1 LSSQQGQ
8 YKGHQQGAKANPR
21 LRACRIGSA
30 RAYAHPKVLP
40 GQQHAFTRMNN
51 RKTLKLAAVIDG
63 PGWNFSSWR
72 HPAMPADAGENID
85 FFIQQA
91 QLAEQAKFETLFL
104 YDVSH
109 VGPGNIPYYLSMF
122 EGGTL
127 MAALAMKTERI
138 GLSLTASTS
147 YTDPYNLAR
156 QVLSLDKISKGR
168 ASLNAITSNPG
179 GMVNFSRGHL
189 SKVDQYPLHQEFLEI
204 LLGLWDTYED
214 DAFPRDKESGVFL
227 NPRKMHPVNYRGKY
241 FSVDGPL
248 NLSRSLQGRPVLYMA
263 GSSPTFVDLASS
275 YTDGVFMAG
284 STFEETLSIA
294 NALTAKLVEKG
305 RIPENYV
312 RAVSQNPIVGRTDA
326 EAYQKY
332 QEILALGRYSHI
344 SVPLFMGSA
353 ERVATEIQRWYE
365 AGAIDMFMVR
375 QDHPHG
381 LRDFIELVVPIL
393 QQRGLFHREYEAQT
407 LRENL
412 GLPIPAF
419 RTI

>member
-1 LSSQQGQ
+1 
-8 YKGHQQGAKANPR
+8 
-21 LRACRIGSA
+21 
-30 RAYAHPKVLP
+30 
-40 GQQHAFTRMNN
+40 
-51 RKTLKLAAVIDG
+51 
-63 PGWNFSSWR
+63 
-72 HPAMPADAGENID
+72 MPADAGENID

-122 EGGTL
+122 EGGAL
-127 MAALAMKTERI
+127 MSALAMKTERI
-138 GLSLTASTS
+138 GLSMTASTS

-156 QVLSLDKISKGR
+156 QVLSLDKLSKGR

-189 SKVDQYPLHQEFLEI
+189 GKADQYPMHEEFLEI

-214 DAFPRDKESGVFL
+214 DAFPRDKASGVFL
-227 NPRKMHPVNYRGKY
+227 NPRKMHPVNYRGQY

-248 NLSRSLQGRPVLYMA
+248 NLSRSVQGRPVLYMA
-263 GSSPTFVDLASS
+263 GSSPTFVDLATS

-284 STFEETLSIA
+284 STFEETVLLA
-294 NALTAKLVEKG
+294 NALKTKLLEKG
-305 RIPENYV
+305 RLPEHFV
-312 RAVSQNPIVGRTDA
+312 GAISQNPIVGRTDA

-332 QEILALGRYSHI
+332 REILALGPYSHTP
-344 SVPLFMGSA
+344 VPLFMGSA

-393 QQRGLFHREYEAQT
+393 QERGLFHTEYEAET
-407 LRENL
+407 LRGNL
-412 GLPIPAF
+412 GLPKPAF